1 MAKADTGVRSRNIF
15 DPTSSKPFKLSRSRL
30 ENFLE
35 CPRCF
40 YLDRRLGIDRPD
52 GPPFSLNIAVD
63 ALLKREFD
71 VYRLR
76 GEAHPLMTAANIEA
90 VPFAHADL
98 EKWRANFTGV
108 QFHHEPTNLIISGAV
123 DDLWVNRA
131 GELYVVDYKATS
143 TAETITPA
151 FNYRAGYKRQLEI
164 YQWLFRR
171 NGFSVSNTAYLVY
184 ANGRKD
190 RPAFESR
197 LEFDLT
203 IIPCEGN
210 DSWVEQCL
218 NDAVNCLRQDTPP
231 EPAKSCTY
239 CLYRSAAKSCE
250 PSAI

>member
-15 DPTSSKPFKLSRSRL
+15 DPASTKPFKLSRSRI

-52 GPPFSLNIAVD
+52 GPPFNLNIAVD

-71 VYRLR
+71 AFRSR
-76 GEAHPLMTAANIEA
+76 AETHPLMAAANIDA
-90 VPFAHADL
+90 VPFVHAEL
-98 EKWRANFTGV
+98 EKWRTNFTGV
-108 QFHHEPTNLIISGAV
+108 QFHHEPTNLIITGAI
-123 DDLWVNRA
+123 DDLWVNPA
-131 GELYVVDYKATS
+131 GELFVVDYKATS
-143 TAETITPA
+143 TAEAITPL
-151 FNYRAGYKRQLEI
+151 FNFRSGYRRQLEI
-164 YQWLFRR
+164 YQWLFRQ

-190 RPAFESR
+190 RPAFEGK

-210 DSWVEQCL
+210 DSWVGQCL
-218 NDAVNCLRQDTPP
+218 SDAVNCLRSDSPP
-231 EPAKSCTY
+231 EPAKACTY
-239 CLYRSAAKSCE
+239 CLYRLAARAIE
-250 PSAI
+250 PSPI

>member
-1 MAKADTGVRSRNIF
+1 MTKAETGVRTRNLF
-15 DPTSSKPFKLSRSRL
+15 DPKSTKPFKLSRSRL

-52 GPPFSLNIAVD
+52 GPPFNLNIAVD

-71 VYRLR
+71 TYRER
-76 GEAHPLMTAANIEA
+76 GETHPLMQSAGVEA
-90 VPFAHADL
+90 IPFAHADL

-123 DDLWVNRA
+123 DDLWVNRS
-131 GELYVVDYKATS
+131 GELLVVDYKATS

-151 FNYRAGYKRQLEI
+151 FSYRAGYKRQLEI

-171 NGFSVSNTAYLVY
+171 NGFAVSNTAYLVY

-197 LEFDLT
+197 LDFELT

-218 NDAVNCLRQDTPP
+218 NDALACLRADSVPDAAT
-231 EPAKSCTY
+231 ACTF
-239 CLYRSAAKSCE
+239 CKYRVAARTVE
-250 PSAI
+250 IT